1 MKKIKLISSLLL
13 CSILC
18 NPFVLKAAVKP
29 GESFTASANCGV
41 YEGSVSVSASNATI
55 TSAGN
60 WCERGKSVSATAVA
74 GSVGTASVSFI
85 LVDGSDNST
94 DTPVAVENLNLGGTS
109 VNVEAPVVE
118 QKPTTTPSTSNTN
131 KNNLNQN
138 TTNQQSNQQT
148 TNQQVESKPVKEP
161 EEDTK
166 SKDTSL
172 KSLSITGYELSPKF
186 SASTTS
192 YKVNLPAETTSIEV
206 KASVN
211 DSKASVTGT
220 GNIKVQA
227 GENEINVVVTSEYG
241 TKQTYTIKAYV
252 DEKPLIYTNYNEQKL
267 GVVRNINGVEV
278 PEGFKKTSV
287 KLEGKEIA
295 AWKNEKLNK
304 TIVYLSD
311 EKESRSFY
319 LFADGKVKTK
329 ITYKELL
336 GRKFFLVD
344 IPKDKQNMEGMVY
357 GEVTV
362 DKTKLKG
369 WTFRDKTFENFVL
382 IYVMGMDGEMHYYQY
397 EKTENILQLYS
408 GSASVTQETYV
419 KQTNSLKNS
428 QTQRTVWMYV
438 AIASWVV
445 VVAGVVAFF
454 IWKKRNEIRS

>member
-1 MKKIKLISSLLL
+1 MKKVNVISSLIL
-13 CSILC
+13 CGVLC
-18 NPFVLKAAVKP
+18 NPLLLKAAVKP
-29 GESFTASANCGV
+29 GGSFTASASCGV
-41 YEGSVSVSASNATI
+41 YEGAVSVSANNATI

-60 WCERGKSVSATAVA
+60 WCNRGESVSASAVA
-74 GSVGTASVSFI
+74 GSAGTASVTFTVVDATDLSDEANPK
-85 LVDGSDNST
+85 LVGN
-94 DTPVAVENLNLGGTS
+94 VNIGGTS
-109 VNVEAPVVE
+109 VNVETPVVE
-118 QKPTTTPSTSNTN
+118 QKPTTTPSTSDTN
-131 KNNLNQN
+131 KNQS
-138 TTNQQSNQQT
+138 NQQSNQQT
-148 TNQQVESKPVKEP
+148 TNQQIESKPAQEP
-161 EEDTK
+161 EEDTR
-166 SKDTSL
+166 SKDASL

-192 YKVNLPAETTSIEV
+192 YKVDLPAETTSIEV

-287 KLEGKEIA
+287 KLEGKEIV

-369 WTFRDKTFENFVL
+369 WTFRDKTFENFLL

-408 GSASVTQETYV
+408 GAASVTQETYV

-445 VVAGVVAFF
+445 VVGAVVAFF